1 MKILVI
7 EDEKALAESIVV
19 FLQKEGYLCEWAYDY
34 AGAVQKINSFDYDC
48 VLVDIMLPD
57 GNGLALIKELK
68 ENHSKA
74 GIIIISAKD
83 ALDDKVKGLDLG
95 ADDYLTKPFHLTEL
109 NARLRSVIRR
119 RNFAGS
125 HSIEFHE
132 LKVIPEDKMVY
143 VNEKPVAL
151 TPKEFDL
158 LLYLLINK
166 NRVINKSAIAEHL
179 WSDEIE
185 LADSYDF
192 IYSHMKNLRKKLL
205 DAGCEDYIQTV
216 YGMGYKFSDA

>member
-1 MKILVI
+1 
-7 EDEKALAESIVV
+7 
-19 FLQKEGYLCEWAYDY
+19 
-34 AGAVQKINSFDYDC
+34 
-48 VLVDIMLPD
+48 VL
-57 GNGLALIKELK
+57 
-68 ENHSKA
+68 
-74 GIIIISAKD
+74 
-83 ALDDKVKGLDLG
+83 
-95 ADDYLTKPFHLTEL
+95 
-109 NARLRSVIRR
+109 RR

-143 VNEKPVAL
+143 VNEKPVSL

-205 DAGCEDYIQTV
+205 DAGGDDYIHTV
-216 YGMGYKFSDA
+216 YGMGYKFGDA